1 MIIHSNVYKGTE
13 FFEPN
18 GSRDHATTVL
28 ILGAGETA
36 MDIGYQAV
44 NHPTVKKVVMC
55 NRDGFL
61 IAPKITPEPII
72 LGVWGKPYPGKR
84 PNKPIDTTIASLFD
98 TMYVPPSIQR
108 GPLLWLYYDRWIKY
122 IFFLIA
128 GTSQGIDQWVGGVPP
143 RRRYADACEYQ
154 RPPLTYVVANHHSV
168 PCEVG

>member
-1 MIIHSNVYKGTE
+1 
-13 FFEPN
+13 
-18 GSRDHATTVL
+18 
-28 ILGAGETA
+28 
-36 MDIGYQAV
+36 
-44 NHPTVKKVVMC
+44 MC

-72 LGVWGKPYPGKR
+72 LSVFGKPYPGKR

-108 GPLLWLYYDRWIKY
+108 GPLLWLYYDRWLKY

-143 RRRYADACEYQ
+143 RRRYADAREFTIDI
-154 RPPLTYVVANHHSV
+154 RSSFFIIADTLSV
-168 PCEVG
+168 SRQVR

>member
-1 MIIHSNVYKGTE
+1 MIHSHVYKSDD
-13 FFEPN
+13 FFA
-18 GSRDHATTVL
+18 GAKTVA

-44 NHPTVKKVVMC
+44 NHPDVEKVVMC
-55 NRDGFL
+55 NRDGFM
-61 IAPKITPEPII
+61 IAPKITPEPVI
-72 LGVWGKPYPGKR
+72 LRVWGKPYPGKR

-108 GPLLWLYYDRWIKY
+108 GPFLWLYYDRWIKY

-143 RRRYADACEYQ
+143 RRRYADSCE
-154 RPPLTYVVANHHSV
+154 
-168 PCEVG
+168 

>member
-1 MIIHSNVYKGTE
+1 MHSSKYRGVDCFDGAK
-13 FFEPN
+13 
-18 GSRDHATTVL
+18 TVVVM
-28 ILGAGETA
+28 GAGETA
-36 MDIGYQAV
+36 MDIGYHAV
-44 NHPTVKKVVMC
+44 NHPDVTKVVMC

-72 LGVWGKPYPGKR
+72 LSTFGKPYPGKR

-143 RRRYADACEYQ
+143 RRRYADARGLPFPSSPYRCHSSLL
-154 RPPLTYVVANHHSV
+154 LTSTSI
-168 PCEVG
+168 PRQI